1 MRVEFCKS
9 LTTLLRAD
17 ERGMLISGD
26 LGFMAFE
33 ELQAQLGP
41 RFVNAGI
48 AEQNMMGMAAGV
60 ALTGMRPW
68 VYSIAPF
75 ATYRCV
81 EQIRND
87 ICLHDL
93 PVRVVGNGG
102 GYTYGVMGSTH
113 HALEDLAVLKALP
126 NLQLFFPCAND
137 HVNAAVSTL
146 STLPGPGYLRL
157 GISAFTTDWPVLSE
171 NPETLTRQYASREPA
186 QATSQDSSQD
196 AAGSRLTIVGAGHG
210 VQVALNALKNHGL
223 ARLAVDVFGV
233 ARFPFDLARDE
244 ALRSSIEQT
253 RKVLFVEEHY
263 GPGGMGESF
272 VAALP
277 PLAQFRLMCARYDKA
292 QRYGSPRFH
301 MQQCNLTPEALMA
314 TAAELVGA

>member
-1 MRVEFCKS
+1 MRVDFVKALS
-9 LTTLLRAD
+9 ALLRTD
-17 ERGMLISGD
+17 ESGMLISGD

-33 ELQAQLGP
+33 ELAAVLER

-48 AEQNMMGMAAGV
+48 AEQNMMGVAAGA
-60 ALTGMRPW
+60 ALTGLRPW

-93 PVRVVGNGG
+93 PVRIVGNGG
-102 GYTYGVMGSTH
+102 GYTYGMMGSTH
-113 HALEDLAVLKALP
+113 HALEDLAVLKSLP

-137 HVNAAVSTL
+137 HVAAAVSSMAVL
-146 STLPGPGYLRL
+146 EGPAYLRL
-157 GISAFTTDWPVLSE
+157 GISAFTSDCAVLHE
-171 NPETLTRQYASREPA
+171 QPETLTRKYAASAAPA
-186 QATSQDSSQD
+186 A
-196 AAGSRLTIVGAGHG
+196 LTLVGAGHG
-210 VQVALNALKNHGL
+210 VQLALHALRHLGL
-223 ARLAVDVFGV
+223 DRQPVDVFGV
-233 ARFPFDLARDE
+233 ARFPYDFERDD
-244 ALRSSIEQT
+244 ALRASIEQT

-272 VAALP
+272 LTALP
-277 PLAQFRLMCARYDKA
+277 PLAGFRLLCARYHKG
-292 QRYGSPRFH
+292 QRYGSSRFH

-314 TAAELVGA
+314 AAQELLGGST

>member
-1 MRVEFCKS
+1 MRVDFCKA
-9 LTTLLRAD
+9 LHTLLGAD

-33 ELQAQLGP
+33 ELAAQLGP

-48 AEQNMMGMAAGV
+48 AEQHMMGMAAGA
-60 ALTGMRPW
+60 ALTGLRPW

-113 HALEDLAVLKALP
+113 HALEDLAVLESLP

-137 HVNAAVSTL
+137 QVSAAVSQL
-146 STLPGPGYLRL
+146 AALPGPGYLRL
-157 GISAFTTDWPVLSE
+157 GISAFNTDWPLRHE
-171 NPETLTRQYASREPA
+171 HPQTLTRQYA
-186 QATSQDSSQD
+186 
-196 AAGSRLTIVGAGHG
+196 AAAEHPGARLTVVGAGHG
-210 VQVALNALKNHGL
+210 VMVALHALKHHGL
-223 ARLAVDVFGV
+223 EQLPVDVFGV
-233 ARFPFDLARDE
+233 ARYPFDLEQDV

-253 RKVLFVEEHY
+253 RQVLFVEEHY

-272 VAALP
+272 LGVLP
-277 PLAQFRLMCARYDKA
+277 PLSSFRLLCARYDRA

-301 MQQCNLTPEALMA
+301 MQQCNLTPQALLA
-314 TAAELVGA
+314 TAREMLGGRGP